1 MTGDAPVP
9 YSVPVQDQRY
19 ADSGRRE
26 ITLAGRRVGASCTP
40 LKPEDAARFG
50 ASHQIVCT
58 AVRGAK
64 PGMAVEFDGTAYR
77 VRHVTD
83 PRAADPVLRGRYLR
97 LICSPEP
104 PEPPEDPGGPGPDP
118 GP

>member
-64 PGMAVEFDGTAYR
+64 PGMAVEFDGTTYR

-97 LICSPEP
+97 LVCSPEP